1 MIFILMLTY
10 PFVDFRTPVLF
21 EEPALRELC
30 CLTRRGYEAK
40 FKKETF
46 GFLFGTITRDK
57 KLIVRRSYYYRGG
70 EKTRTGVVF
79 KKWENIQHVFRRRK
93 DLSRRLRMRY
103 LGNFHSHV
111 EIAGDVFK
119 GLSEEDRESFSYDPM
134 AIIETIVFIW
144 AGPFNLN
151 RSTTGTIV
159 GFEPR
164 TGYNY
169 RIRVYAKRRNSI
181 RQVRAKVIPSGVV
194 VIY

>member
-1 MIFILMLTY
+1 MATPHPLIE
-10 PFVDFRTPVLF
+10 FRAPVLF
-21 EEPALRELC
+21 EESAVRELC
-30 CLTRRGYEAK
+30 CLARRGYETK
-40 FKKETF
+40 FKRETF
-46 GFLFGTITRDK
+46 GFLYGTISQDK
-57 KLIVRRSYYYRGG
+57 RLIVRRSCYYRGG

-79 KKWENIQHVFRRRK
+79 KNWTNIRRVFLRRK
-93 DLSRRLRMRY
+93 ELARKFRMRF

-119 GLSEEDRESFSYDPM
+119 GLSQEDRESFFYDPM

-144 AGPFNLN
+144 AGPAKLN
-151 RSTTGTIV
+151 RSATGTIV

-169 RIRVYAKRRNSI
+169 RIRVYAKRRSGI
-181 RQVRAKVIPSGVV
+181 RHVKAKVIPSGVV

>member
-1 MIFILMLTY
+1 MATPHPL
-10 PFVDFRTPVLF
+10 VEFRSPVLF
-21 EEPALRELC
+21 EEPAVRELC
-30 CLTRRGYEAK
+30 CLARRGYETK
-40 FKKETF
+40 FKRETF
-46 GFLFGTITRDK
+46 GFLYGTISQDK
-57 KLIVRRSYYYRGG
+57 RLIVRRSCYYRGG

-79 KKWENIQHVFRRRK
+79 KNWTNIRRVFLRRK
-93 DLSRRLRMRY
+93 ELARKFRMRF

-119 GLSEEDRESFSYDPM
+119 GLSQEDRESFFYDPM

-144 AGPFNLN
+144 AGPAKLN

-169 RIRVYAKRRNSI
+169 RIRVYAKRRNGI